1 MASVLDAFGT
11 AAVLLSGRSAAAEEA
26 INLSDEHP
34 EHPVAS
40 SDVLQSGERVSGSE
54 DAVGVDAR
62 LAVQSVPD
70 DRRQVEQNR
79 LRRRR

>member
-1 MASVLDAFGT
+1 M
-11 AAVLLSGRSAAAEEA
+11 
-26 INLSDEHP
+26 
-34 EHPVAS
+34 
-40 SDVLQSGERVSGSE
+40 SGSE

-79 LRRRR
+79 LQRRHSHHHIPLTFVPRSAKLKLPVIANVVALEQQINLVKTRSESV